1 VSCGQGGEHDRARE
15 NVAGIGDPCRAA
27 AAVKFAFAENA
38 LHKTRL
44 SVLYAWM
51 WFRTRGPAAIIT
63 GPLPR

>member
-1 VSCGQGGEHDRARE
+1 MPSGGSPKVPPHLLLP
-15 NVAGIGDPCRAA
+15 GWAA

-44 SVLYAWM
+44 SVLYAWL